1 MEEQHSLEWFRR
13 RLGFITGSKVGDLMK
28 TSRKAGEVFGDTAK
42 AYLYQLAAERSMNQ
56 EIIEDDDLFTLYI
69 QQVEASSKAM
79 RWGNE
84 QEEHARRLYSKIT
97 GSYITEVGS
106 CRHEKIEYFASSPDG
121 MFTDERNS
129 EKGCLEIKCPIQ
141 STYMKYKSEIYDNES
156 LKDVNP
162 TYFYQCMSHMM
173 CTSACFTD
181 FVVFCPFQKDPIH
194 IVRIYPDDKVFKQ
207 LETRIDLA
215 NEFIESLIK

>member
-28 TSRKAGEVFGDTAK
+28 SSRKAGEIFGDTAK
-42 AYLYQLAAERSMNQ
+42 SYLYQLAAERSMNP
-56 EIIEDDDLFTLYI
+56 EVIEDDDLFTLYL

-84 QEEHARRLYSKIT
+84 QEEHARNLYAKIT
-97 GSYITEVGS
+97 GRYITEVGS
-106 CRHEKIEYFASSPDG
+106 CRHNRIQYFASSPDG
-121 MFTDERNS
+121 ICEE

-141 STYMKYKSEIYDNES
+141 STFMKYKSEIHNNDS

-173 CTSACFTD
+173 CTDSLWTD
-181 FVVFCPFQKDPIH
+181 FIVYCPFQKDPIH
-194 IVRIYPDDKVFKQ
+194 IVRIYPDDKVFQQ

-215 NEFIESLIK
+215 NEFIENLIK

>member
-42 AYLYQLAAERSMNQ
+42 TYLYQLAAERSMNQ

-97 GSYITEVGS
+97 GRCISEVGS
-106 CRHEKIEYFASSPDG
+106 CRHDIIPYFASSPDG
-121 MFTDERNS
+121 ICEE

-141 STYMKYKSEIYDNES
+141 STFMKYKSEIHDNDS

-173 CTSACFTD
+173 CTDSDWTD
-181 FVVFCPFQKDPIH
+181 FIIYCPFQKDPIN
-194 IVRIYPDDKVFKQ
+194 IVRIYPDDKVFQ
-207 LETRIDLA
+207 ELETRIELA
-215 NEFIESLIK
+215 NEFIENLIK